1 MADHHL
7 VTDLLPTL
15 ARLVLT
21 RQLGDLH
28 LSAIQ
33 LAILAG
39 TEQRAH

>member
-33 LAILAG
+33 LADSKVLISMF
-39 TEQRAH
+39 